1 MTSSSMAFQSGA
13 SSSSSSSSSPSIRP
27 WSHHVFLSFRGEDVR
42 HNFISHLNHALDQRG
57 INTYIDNNLE
67 RGEEI
72 SPALFKA
79 IEWSMISIIVFS
91 KNYAESRWCLDE
103 LLKILDCKETM
114 NQIVLPIFY
123 HVDPSEVR
131 HQKGIFGESFDK
143 LGDKLKDNAKM
154 QKWKVA
160 LQRVADLSGFPL
172 AKFRDESTFIQEI
185 IQWVDI
191 RIVNQTPLSV
201 AWHPVGIESRIRDI
215 YDQHLNIGMNDI
227 ICVVGI
233 FGTGG
238 IGKTTISNDIYNRIS
253 SQFEGSCF
261 LRNIRETLKRTGGL
275 LELQNTLL
283 SKILGTKLNIDD
295 VDRGVN
301 VIRDRLRSKRIL
313 LVLDDVDKMDQ
324 LEKLAGDRAWFGSGS
339 RILITT
345 RDQHL
350 LEAFEVD
357 SKYEMMILD
366 ENEALRLFSLHA
378 FKKDEPLED
387 YMKLSKQVIKY
398 AQGLPLALKVLGSDL
413 QGQSIHQWKSAL
425 DEYRKIPN
433 SHIQEVLLV
442 SYDGLRATEK
452 EIFLDIVFFF
462 KGEPLANVMKIFDC
476 CGFSPVHGI
485 KRLIDKCLITIEEY
499 DECVWMHDLLQNMG
513 REIVR
518 LESPKEPSKRS
529 RLWFH
534 GDIREVLEEITGP
547 NKIEGIVLD
556 LPEGEEEMISLHP
569 EAFQHMK
576 RLRIF
581 INRNARFSCG
591 PNYLSE
597 KLRLLDWPQYPEE
610 SLPRNFQGKKLIILR
625 MRDSLV
631 KELGDGFKPKNLTT
645 MTFYGCNFLEK
656 IPDLSSISHLKELS
670 VTYCTRLV
678 EVHDS
683 VGSLENLSM
692 LDFYRCSKLQILPR
706 SLNLR
711 SLRWLNF
718 SSCSSLRYL
727 PEIEC
732 KMECLRSLRLS
743 GTAIEELP
751 LSIGNLVG
759 LEHLLLSDCQNLMR
773 LPIACIWLQHLQ
785 GLHIGSC
792 PNLVREERLH
802 ELAPPTNS
810 SNGSTALQVSN
821 LQISC
826 SHSESNFFPIS
837 SFFTMFNSSASLDH
851 LNLSG
856 SEIVCLPT
864 SIKEFIALTVLYLHS
879 CEKLEE
885 IIELPPN
892 IRHVDVIGCKSLE
905 RFSEVS
911 KILEFNGSHI
921 KSLEE
926 IRLFGC
932 DKMHVNIWNDKVQ
945 NPLLWKGV
953 YEYDATLFPEN
964 QIPEWLSYV
973 HEFLKDNDDGRRR
986 KKQEE
991 WVIDIEGPHYLEDI
1005 SGIVL
1010 YLVIY
1015 FKDASSWTR
1024 GIDYAKIT
1032 SNSSNHVCCIQERV
1046 RLVNMD
1052 WYGSEMQNMP
1062 GYVVWVGYSNLQSFE
1077 LKVLDNL
1084 RVQFDFHPRYPGM
1097 VPFYKSCRA
1106 KVVYKNERR
1115 ANKKEKWMKWKKIL
1129 KFHVAVREHT
1139 STCAAV
1145 GGNNS
1150 GGPSYLPKPVNSIQC
1165 IQIRV
1170 KKLFQ

>member
-1 MTSSSMAFQSGA
+1 MSSSSMAFQSGA
-13 SSSSSSSSSPSIRP
+13 TSSSSSPSIHP
-27 WSHHVFLSFRGEDVR
+27 WNHDVFLSFRGEDVR
-42 HNFISHLNHALDQRG
+42 RNFISHLYQALLQRG

-72 SPALFKA
+72 SLALFKT
-79 IEWSMISIIVFS
+79 IEGSMISIIVFS

-114 NQIVLPIFY
+114 KQIVLPIFY
-123 HVDPSEVR
+123 DVDPSDVR
-131 HQKGIFGESFDK
+131 HQKGIFGKSFDK

-154 QKWKVA
+154 LKWKVA

-191 RIVNQTPLSV
+191 RIVNQTPFSV
-201 AWHPVGIESRIRDI
+201 ACHPVGIESRIRDI
-215 YDQHLNIGMNDI
+215 YDQHLNIEMNDI
-227 ICVVGI
+227 IRVVGI

-238 IGKTTISNDIYNRIS
+238 IGKTTISNYIYNRIS

-261 LRNIRETLKRTGGL
+261 LKDVRETSKRKGGL
-275 LELQNTLL
+275 LELQNRLL
-283 SKILGTKLNIDD
+283 SKILGTKSNIDD
-295 VDRGVN
+295 EDRGIN
-301 VIRDRLRSKRIL
+301 VIRHRLSSKRVL
-313 LVLDDVDKMDQ
+313 LILDDVDELVQ
-324 LEKLAGDRAWFGSGS
+324 IEKLAGDRDWFGSGS

-350 LEAFEVD
+350 LEVFEVD
-357 SKYEMMILD
+357 SKYKVKILD

-378 FKKDEPLED
+378 FKKDEPLEG
-387 YMKLSKQVIKY
+387 YVELSKQVTKY

-413 QGQSIHQWKSAL
+413 KGQSIDEWKNAL
-425 DEYRKIPN
+425 DKYRKIPN
-433 SHIQEVLLV
+433 DDIQKVLLV
-442 SYDGLRATEK
+442 SYEGLHATEK
-452 EIFLDIVFFF
+452 QIFLDIAFFF

-485 KRLIDKCLITIEEY
+485 KRLIDKCLITIEEHY
-499 DECVWMHDLLQNMG
+499 NKCVKMHELLQVMG

-518 LESPKEPSKRS
+518 LKSPEEPSKRS

-534 GDIREVLEEITGP
+534 EDIREVLEESTGP

-556 LPEGEEEMISLHP
+556 LPKGEEEMISLHP

-576 RLRIF
+576 RLGIF
-581 INRNARFSCG
+581 INRNACFSCA

-597 KLRLLDWPQYPEE
+597 KLRVLDWSRYPGE
-610 SLPRNFQGKKLIILR
+610 SLPHNFQGKKLIFFS
-625 MRDSLV
+625 MHASLI

-645 MTFYGCNFLEK
+645 MTLYDCNFLEK
-656 IPDLSSISHLKELS
+656 IPDLSSISNLKKLS
-670 VTYCTRLV
+670 VMCCTRLV

-683 VGSLENLSM
+683 VGSLENLS
-692 LDFYRCSKLQILPR
+692 LLNFYGCSKLQILPR

-711 SLRWLNF
+711 SLLQLCF
-718 SSCSSLRYL
+718 DGCSSLRYL
-727 PEIEC
+727 PKIEC
-732 KMECLRSLRLS
+732 KMECLRKLSLN

-751 LSIGNLVG
+751 LSIANLVG
-759 LEHLLLSDCQNLMR
+759 LEVLSLSNCKNLLR
-773 LPIACIWLQHLQ
+773 LPNIVCNLLQHLEFFSIA
-785 GLHIGSC
+785 GCS
-792 PNLVREERLH
+792 NLVNKMGNDGPSHLAIESTKMKEEISLCEEPLH

-810 SNGSTALQVSN
+810 SNWSTTLQESN

-826 SHSESNFFPIS
+826 SHSESKFFPIS
-837 SFFTMFNSSASLDH
+837 SLFTMFNSSVSLKSLD
-851 LNLSG
+851 LSKIG
-856 SEIVCLPT
+856 IVSLPT
-864 SIKEFIALTVLYLHS
+864 SIKEFVALIQLHLHY

-892 IRHVDVIGCKSLE
+892 IRHVNVEGCKSLE

-911 KILEFNGSHI
+911 KILEFNRSHI
-921 KSLEE
+921 RSLQR
-926 IRLFGC
+926 IYLSGC

-986 KKQEE
+986 GAKEE
-991 WVIDIEGPHYLEDI
+991 WVIDIEGPHYLEEI

-1010 YLVIY
+1010 YGVI
-1015 FKDASSWTR
+1015 FFTAKFFVHG
-1024 GIDYAKIT
+1024 GIDRAKIT
-1032 SNSSNHVCCIQERV
+1032 SNSSNYACYIPEGVHLINTNSDRPME
-1046 RLVNMD
+1046 NKPA
-1052 WYGSEMQNMP
+1052 YTI
-1062 GYVVWVGYSNLQSFE
+1062 WVGYSNLQSFGV
-1077 LKVLDNL
+1077 KVLDNL
-1084 RVQFDFHPRYPGM
+1084 RVQFDLRHHSDGM

-1115 ANKKEKWMKWKKIL
+1115 ANKK
-1129 KFHVAVREHT
+1129 R
-1139 STCAAV
+1139 
-1145 GGNNS
+1145 
-1150 GGPSYLPKPVNSIQC
+1150 
-1165 IQIRV
+1165 
-1170 KKLFQ
+1170 KLEEETTKLCMESETHAHERLNQSSECVE